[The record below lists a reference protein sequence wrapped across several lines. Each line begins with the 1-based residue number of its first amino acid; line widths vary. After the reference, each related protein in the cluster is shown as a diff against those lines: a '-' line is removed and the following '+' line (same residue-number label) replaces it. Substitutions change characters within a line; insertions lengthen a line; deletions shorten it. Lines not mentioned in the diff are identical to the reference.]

1 GLSAACAPGEEVL
14 AANGVYVSVCGPPGG
29 LSAHPKNPTRLPVIV
44 PRSPRSGS
52 PLLLATALLCSPALA
67 QTPITTTE
75 VRPALQA
82 MRIPAGSAVELDGS
96 LDDAVW
102 ARATPI
108 TQFRQ
113 QEPVEGGEPSEP
125 TEIRVLYDDEALYI
139 GAMLYDA
146 NPEGILAYQRQ
157 RDAGLGTDD
166 RFMWIIS
173 TFDDNRTGYFF
184 ETNPA
189 GLLGDGLIEGGG
201 GFNKRWNGL
210 WNMRTRIL
218 ENGWSAEIRIP
229 FSTLNFDPA
238 LTAWGIN
245 FQRTIRRHNEEILW
259 NGWRRNEGLFRP
271 VHTGQLQG
279 LSGLSQGRGIEL
291 KPFVNASTNSGPAAG
306 AARGSEATAGIDISY
321 SLTPSLRTALTINT
335 DFAETEVDNRQV
347 NLTRFPLRFPEQREF
362 FLEGSGVFSLSG
374 ADPFFSRRI
383 GLVDGQ
389 EVPID
394 YGGRLGGQVGNYELG
409 LYQVRTGATELER
422 GDGSTRPWAAED
434 FTVGRVKRS
443 LFQQSHVG
451 LIYTRRAS
459 DRVAGAAA
467 LEDRHTV
474 GADFDFFTSQFLG
487 RYNAQVEG
495 FLLYHTDPLA
505 GGDLSASQRRAR
517 GIDLAFPNDLWRLS
531 SSHREFGEQ
540 WDPAL
545 GFVER
550 RGFRRHAPTLTF
562 APRPERWESIRQ
574 TEHEIEF
581 EYLTDLDDRLLT
593 RNLEITPLQI
603 NFESGD
609 RVGFEI
615 GRNFERLDRTFAVY
629 GSGEDAIRILPGDY
643 DSDSWSIDASS
654 AGRRMLSGTL
664 EFEHSEFWGGERD
677 TLDVSGTIRS
687 RGGMQLTTTY
697 QHNEVSLPQGDFDT
711 NLVRLSWAWNLSPWT
726 SLTGNVQYDDLSE
739 MVGVYARLR
748 WTVQPGNDVFLVWSN
763 NWLYDDGPLA
773 DSRFSTLSRGGA
785 LKFNYTLRF

>member
-1 GLSAACAPGEEVL
+1 M
-14 AANGVYVSVCGPPGG
+14 
-29 LSAHPKNPTRLPVIV
+29 IV

-157 RDAGLGTDD
+157 RDAGLGTDV

>member
-1 GLSAACAPGEEVL
+1 
-14 AANGVYVSVCGPPGG
+14 
-29 LSAHPKNPTRLPVIV
+29 VIV

>member
-1 GLSAACAPGEEVL
+1 M
-14 AANGVYVSVCGPPGG
+14 
-29 LSAHPKNPTRLPVIV
+29 
-44 PRSPRSGS
+44 
-52 PLLLATALLCSPALA
+52 LLATALLCSPALA
-67 QTPITTTE
+67 QNAVTTTE
-75 VRPALQA
+75 VRPTLQA
-82 MRIPAGSAVELDGS
+82 ARIPAGGAVELDGT

-102 ARATPI
+102 AQARPI
-108 TQFRQ
+108 TEFRQ

-139 GAMLYDA
+139 GAMLYDS
-146 NPEGILAYQRQ
+146 NPEGILAYQLQ

-210 WNMRTRIL
+210 WDMRTRIL

-259 NGWRRNEGLFRP
+259 NGWRRTEGLFRP
-271 VHTGQLQG
+271 VYTGQLQG

-291 KPFVNASTNSGPAAG
+291 KPFINASTNSGPAAG
-306 AARGSEATAGIDISY
+306 ASRGSDATAGIDITY
-321 SLTPSLRTALTINT
+321 SLTPSLRAALTLNT

-394 YGGRLGGQVGNYELG
+394 FGARLGGQVGNYELG
-409 LYQVRTGATELER
+409 LYQVRTGETALET
-422 GDGSTRPWAAED
+422 GAGATRPWAAED
-434 FTVGRVKRS
+434 FTVGRVRRS
-443 LFQQSHVG
+443 LFEQSHVG

-459 DRVAGAAA
+459 DSVGGAAA

-487 RYNAQVEG
+487 GYNAQVEG

-505 GGDLSASQRRAR
+505 GGDLSASERRAA
-517 GIDLAFPNDLWRLS
+517 GVDLAFPNDLWRVS

-550 RGFRRHAPTLTF
+550 RGYRRHAPTLTY
-562 APRPERWESIRQ
+562 APRPERWDSIRQ

-615 GRNFERLDRTFAVY
+615 GRNFERLDRVFTVY
-629 GSGEDAIRILPGDY
+629 GSGADAIRIQPGDY
-643 DSDSWSIDASS
+643 DSDSWSFDAST

-677 TLDVSGTIRS
+677 TLDVSGTVRS

-697 QHNEVSLPQGDFDT
+697 QHNEVSLPQGDFET
-711 NLVRLSWAWNLSPWT
+711 NLLRLSWAWNLSPWT

-739 MVGVYARLR
+739 VVGVYARLR
-748 WTVQPGNDVFLVWSN
+748 WTVQPGNDVFLVRSN

>member
-1 GLSAACAPGEEVL
+1 M
-14 AANGVYVSVCGPPGG
+14 
-29 LSAHPKNPTRLPVIV
+29 IV

>member
-1 GLSAACAPGEEVL
+1 MIFPC
-14 AANGVYVSVCGPPGG
+14 
-29 LSAHPKNPTRLPVIV
+29 
-44 PRSPRSGS
+44 SPRRGS
-52 PLLLATALLCSPALA
+52 PLLLASALLCSPTLA
-67 QTPITTTE
+67 QNAVTTTE
-75 VRPALQA
+75 VRPTLQA
-82 MRIPAGSAVELDGS
+82 ARIPAGGAVALDGT

-102 ARATPI
+102 AQARPI
-108 TQFRQ
+108 TEFRQ

-139 GAMLYDA
+139 GAMLYDS
-146 NPEGILAYQRQ
+146 NPEGILAYQLQ

-210 WNMRTRIL
+210 WDMRTRIL
-218 ENGWSAEIRIP
+218 DNGWSVEIRIP

-259 NGWRRNEGLFRP
+259 NGWRRTEGLFRP

-291 KPFVNASTNSGPAAG
+291 KPFINASTNSGPAAG
-306 AARGSEATAGIDISY
+306 ASRGSDATAGIDITY
-321 SLTPSLRTALTINT
+321 SLTPSLRAALTINT
-335 DFAETEVDNRQV
+335 DFAETEVDSRQV

-383 GLVDGQ
+383 GLVEGQ

-394 YGGRLGGQVGNYELG
+394 FGARLGGQVGNYEVG
-409 LYQVRTGATELER
+409 LYQVRTGETTLEAGNNGAR
-422 GDGSTRPWAAED
+422 RPWAAED
-434 FTVGRVKRS
+434 FTVGRVRRS
-443 LFQQSHVG
+443 LFEQSHVG

-459 DRVAGAAA
+459 DSVAGAAA

-487 RYNAQVEG
+487 SYNAQVEG

-505 GGDLSASQRRAR
+505 GGDLSASERRAA
-517 GIDLAFPNDLWRLS
+517 GVDLAFPNDLWRLS

-550 RGFRRHAPTLTF
+550 RGYRRHAPTLTF
-562 APRPERWESIRQ
+562 APRPERWDSIRQ

-581 EYLTDLDDRLLT
+581 EYLTDLDNRLLT

-615 GRNFERLDRTFAVY
+615 GRNFERLDRVFTVY
-629 GSGEDAIRILPGDY
+629 GSGADAIRIQPGDY
-643 DSDSWSIDASS
+643 DSDSWSFDAST

-677 TLDVSGTIRS
+677 TLDVSGTVRS

-697 QHNEVSLPQGDFDT
+697 QHNEVSLPQGDFET
-711 NLVRLSWAWNLSPWT
+711 NLLRLSWAWNLSPWT

-739 MVGVYARLR
+739 VVGVYARLR

>member
-1 GLSAACAPGEEVL
+1 MFKQPIGTRCWNFTISARPHFFG
-14 AANGVYVSVCGPPGG
+14 
-29 LSAHPKNPTRLPVIV
+29 R
-44 PRSPRSGS
+44 
-52 PLLLATALLCSPALA
+52 LLLSCALLSSPSIA
-67 QTPITTTE
+67 QTPITTTD
-75 VRPALQA
+75 VRPAMQA
-82 MRIPAGSAVELDGS
+82 ARMPAQSEVQLDGH
-96 LDDAVW
+96 LDEDVW
-102 ARATPI
+102 ALATPI

-139 GAMLYDA
+139 GAMLFDSD
-146 NPEGILAYQRQ
+146 PDGILAYQLQ

-166 RFMWIIS
+166 RFMWIIT
-173 TFDDNRTGYFF
+173 TFADNRTGYFF
-184 ETNPA
+184 ETNPV

-210 WNMRTRIL
+210 WNMRTVIL
-218 ENGWSAEIRIP
+218 PEGWSVEVRIP
-229 FSTLNFDPA
+229 FSTLNFDPE
-238 LTAWGIN
+238 LDTWGIN
-245 FQRTIRRHNEEILW
+245 FQRTIRRYNEEILW
-259 NGWRRNEGLFRP
+259 NGWRRTEGLFRP
-271 VHTGQLQG
+271 VHTGELRG

-291 KPFVNASTNSGPAAG
+291 KPFINASTNRGPGAG
-306 AARGSEATAGIDISY
+306 ANKGSEATAGIDITY

-394 YGGRLGGQVGNYELG
+394 FGGRLGGQVGNYEVG
-409 LYQVRTGATELER
+409 LYQVRTGDTTLENSN
-422 GDGSTRPWAAED
+422 GTSRPWAAED

-459 DRVAGAAA
+459 DTLAGAAA

-487 RYNAQVEG
+487 QYNAQVEG

-505 GGDLSASQRRAR
+505 GGDVSASERRAS
-517 GIDLAFPNDLWRLS
+517 GLDLAFPNDLVRVS
-531 SSHREFGEQ
+531 TSHREFGEQ
-540 WDPAL
+540 WNPAL

-550 RGFRRHAPTLTF
+550 RGFRRHAPQLTF
-562 APRPERWESIRQ
+562 APRPERWDFIRQ
-574 TEHEIEF
+574 TEHGIEF
-581 EYLTDLDDRLLT
+581 EYLTDLNDRLLT

-609 RVGFEI
+609 RLGFEI
-615 GRNFERLDRTFAVY
+615 GRNFERLDRTFTVF
-629 GSGEDAIRILPGDY
+629 GSGADAIRILPGDY
-643 DSDSWSIDASS
+643 DSDTWSVSGS
-654 AGRRMLSGTL
+654 TTGRRILSGTL
-664 EFEHSEFWGGERD
+664 EFEHSEFWSGERD

-697 QHNEVSLPQGDFDT
+697 QRNEVSLPQGDFDT

-739 MVGVYARLR
+739 VVGLYARLR

-773 DSRFSTLSRGGA
+773 DSRFSTLSSGGA
-785 LKFNYTLRF
+785 LKLNYTLRF

>member
-1 GLSAACAPGEEVL
+1 M
-14 AANGVYVSVCGPPGG
+14 
-29 LSAHPKNPTRLPVIV
+29 IV

-52 PLLLATALLCSPALA
+52 PLLLATALLCSAALA

>member
-1 GLSAACAPGEEVL
+1 MFKHQSGSRHRHVTGGGMPLLSA
-14 AANGVYVSVCGPPGG
+14 G
-29 LSAHPKNPTRLPVIV
+29 LMLT
-44 PRSPRSGS
+44 
-52 PLLLATALLCSPALA
+52 TALLSSQTLA
-67 QTPITTTE
+67 QTPIVTTD
-75 VRPALQA
+75 VRPTLQA
-82 MRIPAGSAVELDGS
+82 ARMPTQSEVQLDGH
-96 LDDAVW
+96 LDEDVW
-102 ARATPI
+102 ALATPI

-139 GAMLYDA
+139 GAMLFDSD
-146 NPEGILAYQRQ
+146 PDGILAYQLQ

-189 GLLGDGLIEGGG
+189 GLLGDGLIQGGG
-201 GFNKRWNGL
+201 GFNKRWNGI
-210 WNMRTRIL
+210 WNMRTAIQSD
-218 ENGWSAEIRIP
+218 GWSVEIRIP

-238 LTAWGIN
+238 LTTWGIN
-245 FQRTIRRHNEEILW
+245 FQRTIRRYNEEILW
-259 NGWRRNEGLFRP
+259 NGWRRAEGLFRP
-271 VHTGQLQG
+271 VYTGELRG

-291 KPFVNASTNSGPAAG
+291 KPFINAATNRGPGAG
-306 AARGSEATAGIDISY
+306 ANAGSEATAGIDVTY

-335 DFAETEVDNRQV
+335 DFAEVEVDNRQV

-394 YGGRLGGQVGNYELG
+394 FGGRLGGQVGNYEVG
-409 LYQVRTGATELER
+409 LYQVRTGDTTLENSN
-422 GDGSTRPWAAED
+422 GTSRPWAAED

-443 LFQQSHVG
+443 LFEQSHVG
-451 LIYTRRAS
+451 MIYTRRAS
-459 DRVAGAAA
+459 DVPAGAGP

-474 GADFDFFTSQFLG
+474 GADFDFYTSQFLG
-487 RYNAQVEG
+487 KYNAQIEG
-495 FLLYHTDPLA
+495 FMLYHTDPLA
-505 GGDLSASQRRAR
+505 GGDLSASERRAR
-517 GIDLAFPNDLWRLS
+517 GLSWSFPNDLLRVS

-550 RGFRRHAPTLTF
+550 RGFRRHAPQLTF

-574 TEHEIEF
+574 TEHKIDF

-593 RNLEITPLQI
+593 RNLDITPLQI

-609 RVGFEI
+609 RLGFEI
-615 GRNFERLDRTFAVY
+615 GRNFERLDRAFNVN
-629 GSGEDAIRILPGDY
+629 GSGADAIRIQPGDY
-643 DSDSWSIDASS
+643 DSDRWSANVST
-654 AGRRMLSGTL
+654 AGRRMLSGTV
-664 EFEHSEFWGGERD
+664 EFEHSGFWGGERD
-677 TLDVSGTIRS
+677 TLDLSGTVRS

-697 QHNEVSLPQGDFDT
+697 QHNQVRLPQGDFDT

-726 SLTGNVQYDDLSE
+726 AITGNVQYDDLSNV
-739 MVGVYARLR
+739 VGFYARLR
-748 WTVQPGNDVFLVWSN
+748 WIVQPGNDVFLVWSN

-773 DSRFSTLSRGGA
+773 DSRFSTLSSGGA
-785 LKFNYTLRF
+785 LKLNYTLRF